1 MHSKA
6 QASKR
11 RKQPDAAGGANLR
24 RNEVGAC
31 VLVLQSHGPHG
42 SLRYMVKVSVAGNAV
57 CCKCHVYD
65 VSSLPLR
72 VRTRQR
78 IRRHLSI
85 FTATSCLCVT
95 MPWGN
100 TSIVTE

>member
-1 MHSKA
+1 MCIGFA
-6 QASKR
+6 VAWAPR
-11 RKQPDAAGGANLR
+11 VVAIYG
-24 RNEVGAC
+24 
-31 VLVLQSHGPHG
+31 QS
-42 SLRYMVKVSVAGNAV
+42 VIAGNAV

-65 VSSLPLR
+65 VSSPPLR

-100 TSIVTE
+100 TSIVIE

>member
-31 VLVLQSHGPHG
+31 ALVLQSHGPHG
-42 SLRYMVKVSVAGNAV
+42 SLRYMVKVSLPVTQFAASVMFMMCRVLLYV
-57 CCKCHVYD
+57 CAHVKEFAATLVYSRQRHVY
-65 VSSLPLR
+65 V
-72 VRTRQR
+72 
-78 IRRHLSI
+78 
-85 FTATSCLCVT
+85 
-95 MPWGN
+95 
-100 TSIVTE
+100 